1 MKETAVI
8 TGASGGLGREFA
20 KLFAENGYN
29 LVITGRRED
38 KLKNLAGELKPYN
51 ISCEIIAKDL
61 AYPNAPKE
69 LFDELK
75 QKNIHI
81 DVLVNNAGFGISG
94 SFTDADI
101 EKQLAMI
108 QTNITSLTHLTKLA
122 IDEMKKKGKGKILNI
137 GSTGSFAPCPSI
149 AVYCATKAYVLS
161 FSEAIAYELEGTGIT
176 VTALCPGPTETGF
189 AEAAG
194 VVNAKSFKSGV
205 MKAADAAKVGYEALM
220 KEQPMVV
227 AGLQNKLLTQSIRF
241 SPRGLVTRISAF
253 IMNPN

>member
-1 MKETAVI
+1 MKETALI

-38 KLKNLAGELKPYN
+38 KLKSLAGVLKPYD
-51 ISCEIIAKDL
+51 ISCDIIVKDL
-61 AYPNAPKE
+61 SDPKAPKE

-81 DVLVNNAGFGISG
+81 DVLVNNAGFGVSG
-94 SFTDADI
+94 SFAEADI

-108 QTNITSLTHLTKLA
+108 QTNIASLTHLTKLA
-122 IDEMKKKGKGKILNI
+122 IDEMNKKGKGKILNI

-220 KEQPMVV
+220 KKQPMVV

>member
-1 MKETAVI
+1 MKETALI

-29 LVITGRRED
+29 LVITGRRKD
-38 KLKNLAGELKPYN
+38 KLKNLAEELKPYN

-94 SFTDADI
+94 SFADADI

>member
-1 MKETAVI
+1 MNETALI

-20 KLFAENGYN
+20 KLFAKNGYN

-61 AYPNAPKE
+61 SDPKAPKE
-69 LFDELK
+69 LFDEMK

-81 DVLVNNAGFGISG
+81 DVLVNNAGFGVSG
-94 SFTDADI
+94 SFADADI
-101 EKQLAMI
+101 ERQLAMI

-122 IDEMKKKGKGKILNI
+122 INEMKEKGKGKILNI

-161 FSEAIAYELEGTGIT
+161 FSEAVAYELKGTGIT
-176 VTALCPGPTETGF
+176 VTTLCPGPTETGF
-189 AEAAG
+189 AEVAG

-205 MKAADAAKVGYEALM
+205 MKAADAAKIGYEALM
-220 KEQPMVV
+220 KEQPMAV

-241 SPRGLVTRISAF
+241 SPRGLVTRISAY